1 MIAAWLGTKALGL
14 HRWIWLL
21 ALLAAIAGGILWLQ
35 AREEADD
42 TANQEIGAKVQREGD
57 LRKTIERAETANE
70 ARDDI
75 SRNRDNARYDQC
87 LRTARTPANCERLR
101 IVQED

>member
-21 ALLAAIAGGILWLQ
+21 ALLAAISGGILWLQ

-42 TANQEIGAKVQREGD
+42 KANQEIGAKVQREGD

-70 ARDDI
+70 AAENIKRDPDA
-75 SRNRDNARYDQC
+75 RRDGC
-87 LRTARTPANCERLR
+87 LRHSRTPENC
-101 IVQED
+101 

>member
-21 ALLAAIAGGILWLQ
+21 ALLAAIAGGVLWLQ

-42 TANQEIGAKVQREGD
+42 KANQEIGAKVQREGD

-70 ARDDI
+70 AAENIKRDPDA
-75 SRNRDNARYDQC
+75 RRDGC
-87 LRTARTPANCERLR
+87 LRHSRTPENC
-101 IVQED
+101 

>member
-1 MIAAWLGTKALGL
+1 MIAAWLGAKALGL

-42 TANQEIGAKVQREGD
+42 KGNQEIGAKVQREGD

-70 ARDDI
+70 AAENIKRDPDA
-75 SRNRDNARYDQC
+75 RRDGC
-87 LRTARTPANCERLR
+87 LRHSRTPENC
-101 IVQED
+101 

>member
-1 MIAAWLGTKALGL
+1 MIAAWLGAKALGL

-42 TANQEIGAKVQREGD
+42 KANQEIGAKVQREGD

-70 ARDDI
+70 AAENIKRDPDA
-75 SRNRDNARYDQC
+75 RRDGC
-87 LRTARTPANCERLR
+87 LRHSRTPENC
-101 IVQED
+101 

>member
-35 AREEADD
+35 ASEEADD
-42 TANQEIGAKVQREGD
+42 KANQEIGAKVQREGD

-70 ARDDI
+70 AAENIKRDPDA
-75 SRNRDNARYDQC
+75 RRDGC
-87 LRTARTPANCERLR
+87 LRHSRTPENC
-101 IVQED
+101 

>member
-14 HRWIWLL
+14 QRWIWLL

-42 TANQEIGAKVQREGD
+42 KANQEIGAKVQREGD

-70 ARDDI
+70 AAENIKRDPDA
-75 SRNRDNARYDQC
+75 RRDGC
-87 LRTARTPANCERLR
+87 LRHSRTPENC
-101 IVQED
+101 

>member
-21 ALLAAIAGGILWLQ
+21 ALLAAIALGILWLQ

-42 TANQEIGAKVQREGD
+42 KANQEIGAKVQREGD

-70 ARDDI
+70 AAENIKRDPDA
-75 SRNRDNARYDQC
+75 RRDGC
-87 LRTARTPANCERLR
+87 LRHSRTPENC
-101 IVQED
+101 

>member
-1 MIAAWLGTKALGL
+1 MIAAWFGTKALGL
-14 HRWIWLL
+14 QRWIWL
-21 ALLAAIAGGILWLQ
+21 AILLAALIGGVLWLQ

-42 TANQEIGAKVQREGD
+42 RANQEIGAKVQREGD
-57 LRKTIERAETANE
+57 LRKTIERAEKANE

-75 SRNRDNARYDQC
+75 TRNRDNAKYRQC
-87 LRTARTPANCERLR
+87 LQTARTPANCERLR

>member
-1 MIAAWLGTKALGL
+1 MIAAWLGAKTLGL
-14 HRWIWLL
+14 QRWIWVL

-42 TANQEIGAKVQREGD
+42 KANQEIGAKVQREGD

-70 ARDDI
+70 AAENIKRDPDA
-75 SRNRDNARYDQC
+75 RRDGC
-87 LRTARTPANCERLR
+87 LRHSRTPENC
-101 IVQED
+101 